1 MIDFSKPMTQL
12 LGSLGDLNQN
22 LMGGFNIVAACS
34 DNWRQSIHTFLPG
47 HDDRL
52 SKLEHILS
60 TMRSSVGTAQAIYS
74 EIGKVQ
80 KTISSVIDQQES
92 TSYNLNQEAQAS
104 DRRARSMQ
112 SSVERRMG
120 ELGERINE
128 IRDSDVNSGIPPS
141 IINSLRTQ

>member
-1 MIDFSKPMTQL
+1 M
-12 LGSLGDLNQN
+12 
-22 LMGGFNIVAACS
+22 
-34 DNWRQSIHTFLPG
+34 
-47 HDDRL
+47 
-52 SKLEHILS
+52 
-60 TMRSSVGTAQAIYS
+60 GTAQAIYS

-141 IINSLRTQ
+141 IINSLRTR

>member
-22 LMGGFNIVAACS
+22 LMIGFNVVTACS
-34 DNWRQSIHTFLPG
+34 DNWRQSMRTYLTG

-52 SKLEHILS
+52 SKLKHTLS